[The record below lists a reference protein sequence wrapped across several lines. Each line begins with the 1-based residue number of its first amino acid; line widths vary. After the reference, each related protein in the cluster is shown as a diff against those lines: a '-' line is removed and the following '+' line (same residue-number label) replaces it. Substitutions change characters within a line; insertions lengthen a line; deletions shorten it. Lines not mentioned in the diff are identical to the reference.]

1 MLLPDVCGL
10 CAARTGVVRAH
21 DYGAKPLYET
31 APILLSLPKPV
42 DIRHPCLMSPSL
54 SHPGFA
60 FLANLTVSTPAKLL
74 HRASAPQP
82 VRATPSTAI
91 SSGHEIL

>member
-1 MLLPDVCGL
+1 MPLPDVCGL

-21 DYGAKPLYET
+21 DYVAKPLYET
-31 APILLSLPKPV
+31 DPIYLGLPKPV

-60 FLANLTVSTPAKLL
+60 FLEHLAVSTAAKLL
-74 HRASAPQP
+74 HRAPAPQP
-82 VRATPSTAI
+82 VRAAPSAAM